1 VARARRRP
9 LLAVRSRLDAL
20 VRARPGAGRVRRAI
34 ADSIEYRGL
43 AGTLRA
49 GARAL
54 LAPVLN
60 HRRVVS
66 LGEGLFDR
74 RFGVHTAGKIR
85 SADLAIATPSAR
97 YASNYEPVPAPF
109 VTETIAGLR
118 IDHRDFTFVDFGCGK
133 GKALL
138 LASAFPFKKII
149 GVELARD
156 LKDIAADN
164 ARRYRRRA
172 RRCHTIEVVH
182 LDAAELP
189 IPAGPVVCFFFDPF
203 GEEIMSRIVRN
214 LERSLQDDP
223 RDLAIIY
230 INPRLDHLFEGQAW
244 LTRVRQK
251 YWCSVYRS
259 RSSGPPPDARPT
271 LTRDSRPRPWTGRS

>member
-1 VARARRRP
+1 MARARRRP
-9 LLAVRSRLDAL
+9 LLAGRGRPDFLVGGLD
-20 VRARPGAGRVRRAI
+20 RAGRVRRAI

-43 AGTLRA
+43 VGTLRA
-49 GARAL
+49 GVRAL
-54 LAPVLN
+54 LAPILN

-66 LGEGLFDR
+66 FAERLFDR
-74 RFGVHTAGKIR
+74 RFGVQTAGKIR
-85 SADLAIATPSAR
+85 SADLTIATPSAR
-97 YASNYEPVPAPF
+97 YASNYEPVSGPF
-109 VTETIAGLR
+109 VTETITGLR
-118 IDHRDFTFVDFGCGK
+118 IDPREFTFVDFGCGK

-138 LASAFPFKKII
+138 LASTFPFKKIV

-156 LKDIAADN
+156 LKDIAEDN

-172 RRCHTIEVVH
+172 RRCHAIEVVH

-189 IPAGPVVCFFFDPF
+189 IPPGPVVCFFYDPF

-214 LERSLQDDP
+214 LERSFREEP
-223 RDLAIIY
+223 RDLAVIY

-259 RSSGPPPDARPT
+259 RPPGPSIADR
-271 LTRDSRPRPWTGRS
+271 